1 MNKTNKTIVS
11 SLAIAGTIVTTA
23 AAGLKIKERI
33 DYDKKIET
41 KEKVM
46 DLINSYNNAKDLLV
60 GNDIRV
66 NIPLIVSKLTTP
78 VFLSRE
84 MPEIVAEYFDDKKE
98 KKHKKAVKDKLLSL
112 ISDIEKY
119 IKKDNLAT
127 KKAMIQIAND
137 YIAIIELLELIYK
150 STKYLDSYEENN
162 EKVSESNSYKDTKDV
177 LSKALSMLVFYSDN
191 LEMQIKAIS

>member
-1 MNKTNKTIVS
+1 
-11 SLAIAGTIVTTA
+11 
-23 AAGLKIKERI
+23 
-33 DYDKKIET
+33 
-41 KEKVM
+41 M